1 MDEKSYITRQE
12 LETLLRGYEKIGS
25 LDSIASQ
32 IDTAL
37 RKYIDTSFEN
47 NMSNIKRELATSLNN
62 HAQRYDSLIKQS
74 ADTSKSAN
82 FREVI
87 ELSKV
92 QIEAQSRSIL
102 TETLKTIDKKS
113 SEIRNNIEQSISQKL
128 LINEKEVDSR
138 VTTLK
143 SLIWQEIMNYQ
154 SMVENLC
161 VSSIQSAIESQRAT
175 IQGLIEDTLHNHYSK
190 IKEDMTQLRLAIM
203 GELENKIVDKKL
215 IDERLADME
224 KQMVA
229 KTQSVINF
237 QLDQSRQ
244 IMEQSARAEITDS
257 LKHASKDILNS
268 LL

>member
-1 MDEKSYITRQE
+1 MSEKSYITREE
-12 LETLLRGYEKIGS
+12 LDVFLRGYEKIGS

-32 IDTAL
+32 IDGAL
-37 RKYIDTSFEN
+37 RKYILESFETN
-47 NMSNIKRELATSLNN
+47 VGAIKRELSASMNN
-62 HAQRYDSLIKQS
+62 LSQKFESMIKQS
-74 ADTSKSAN
+74 ADSSKTAN
-82 FREVI
+82 LREVI

-92 QIEAQSRSIL
+92 QIEAQSRNIM

-128 LINEKEVDSR
+128 LINEKEIDSK

-154 SMVENLC
+154 SMIENLC
-161 VSSIQSAIESQRAT
+161 VSSIQKAIESQRTT
-175 IQGLIEDTLHNHYSK
+175 IEGLIEDTLHNHYSK
-190 IKEDMTQLRLAIM
+190 IKEDMTQLRLVIM
-203 GELENKIVDKKL
+203 SELENKIVDKKL

-224 KQMVA
+224 KQLVS
-229 KTQSVINF
+229 KTQNVINF
-237 QLDQSRQ
+237 QLEQSRAM
-244 IMEQSARAEITDS
+244 MEQSARAEITDS